1 MTTGVS
7 DNQRRRAL
15 RVPMSWPVTFH
26 HAQSNGLRGE
36 IRDLSES
43 GLFLAPRIEVD
54 RAPRSGEEIAVV
66 CFVGGEPFYLEG
78 RVRWVGRNPRF
89 ETHGFG
95 VAFLP
100 TSAYVG
106 EALAYA
112 LSTTDQM
119 PVAGIVSPDR
129 IPRVLRA

>member
-1 MTTGVS
+1 MATGVS
-7 DNQRRRAL
+7 ETQRRRAL
-15 RVPMSWPVTFH
+15 RVAMSWPVTFH
-26 HAQSNGLRGE
+26 HAEANGLRAE

-43 GLFLAPRIEVD
+43 GLFLVPRVEVA

-89 ETHGFG
+89 ETNGFG

-112 LSTTDQM
+112 LSSTDQM
-119 PVAGIVSPDR
+119 PVTGLVSPER
-129 IPRVLRA
+129 LPRVLRA